1 MSKRPVVLKPA
12 CIKTLVAVEA
22 HPERSHQHEFN
33 GVAELQKVFGN
44 DRVEFQA
51 FFSVRGEGSTHRA
64 NVTWYDSRERHPTR
78 SEHRLYFQGNPVMD
92 QAQEGD
98 NILIGFDAHSQLHCI
113 LIPSAVGGDNR
124 RYSGWTPVE

>member
-1 MSKRPVVLKPA
+1 MSSRPVVLKPA

-33 GVAELQKVFGN
+33 GVVELQKVFGE
-44 DRVEFQA
+44 DRAEFQA
-51 FFSVRGEGSTHRA
+51 FFSVRGDDTSYRA
-64 NVTWYDSRERHPTR
+64 GVTWYDSRERHPTR

-98 NILIGFDAHSQLHCI
+98 NILIGFDAQNQLHCI
-113 LIPSAVGGDNR
+113 LIPSTAGGDYR
-124 RYSGWTPVE
+124 RYAGWTPVQ